1 MIIDGHA
8 HVYDDNRAE
17 KIVPSFTQ
25 LHHME
30 PAPPGESAG
39 KDLRTEKDGKS
50 PGFGSSGTGARAF
63 EPGPRFGRYQFS

>member
-17 KIVPSFTQ
+17 KIVSSFTQ

-30 PAPPGESAG
+30 PAPPGESTG
-39 KDLRTEKDGKS
+39 KDLRIRK
-50 PGFGSSGTGARAF
+50 ARAF